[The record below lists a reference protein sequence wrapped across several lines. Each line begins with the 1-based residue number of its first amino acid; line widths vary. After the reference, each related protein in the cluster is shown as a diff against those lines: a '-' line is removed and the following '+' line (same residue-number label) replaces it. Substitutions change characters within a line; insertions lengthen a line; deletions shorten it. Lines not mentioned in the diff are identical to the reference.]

1 MHYFFQLIDFVQ
13 APTAYLIFHIAL
25 MEDIEMHLTQLILG
39 NIIYDGKRILKKP
52 FLKKIN
58 KAL

>member
-1 MHYFFQLIDFVQ
+1 VQ

-25 MEDIEMHLTQLILG
+25 MEDIEMHSTQLILG
-39 NIIYDGKRILKKP
+39 NIIYDGKRTLKKP